1 MKSDI
6 MLDQPRPC
14 DFVIFPAGHRRKVHS
29 LSNDMVWFANPDGS
43 RDEKT
48 CIPILDF
55 LPTSEPDVWCYAGDT
70 IAAK

>member
-1 MKSDI
+1 
-6 MLDQPRPC
+6 
-14 DFVIFPAGHRRKVHS
+14 
-29 LSNDMVWFANPDGS
+29 MVWFANPDGS